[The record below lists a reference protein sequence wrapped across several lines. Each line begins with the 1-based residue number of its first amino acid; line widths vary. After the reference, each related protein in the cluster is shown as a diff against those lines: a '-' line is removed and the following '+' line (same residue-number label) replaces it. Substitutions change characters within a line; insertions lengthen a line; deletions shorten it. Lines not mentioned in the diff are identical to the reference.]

1 MMDTTLGVFIA
12 HWYFVYSKVF
22 VDCIYGKWGEY
33 SRCGSPFALS
43 ISFNFS
49 QASFQ
54 LSPSPPR
61 TE

>member
-43 ISFNFS
+43 ISFNFN
-49 QASFQ
+49 QASF
-54 LSPSPPR
+54 
-61 TE
+61 